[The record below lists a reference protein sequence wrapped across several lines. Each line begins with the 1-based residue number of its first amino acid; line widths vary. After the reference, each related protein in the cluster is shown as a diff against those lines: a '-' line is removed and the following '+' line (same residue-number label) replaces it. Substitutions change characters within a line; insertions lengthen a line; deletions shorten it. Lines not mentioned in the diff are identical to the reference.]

1 MKKKNLRVIAMAIL
15 AGLMMVAC
23 TPKKEKLLRS
33 YEDACQKGDAIA
45 AMRVIGEMEKEYGEA
60 NLDSVFTETEVA
72 RLEAASAI
80 LEQKATEKAMEQ
92 LGGAMQQM
100 NNMGVNPYGALDDEE
115 EDE

>member
-1 MKKKNLRVIAMAIL
+1 MKKTNVKVIAMAIL

-45 AMRVIGEMEKEYGEA
+45 AMRVIGEMEKEFGEE
-60 NLDSVFTETEVA
+60 NIDSVFTETDKNRFETA
-72 RLEAASAI
+72 TAI
-80 LEQKATEKAMEQ
+80 LEQKAAEQAMEQ

-100 NNMGVNPYGALDDEE
+100 NNMGVNPFGALDEE
-115 EDE
+115 EEEE